1 MEVFIQKVAL
11 KLTEMMEVQA
21 EVEVPEQA
29 LQVVQQLNLLNQANQ
44 EITDLETQEV
54 HLNQNHLL
62 H

>member
-1 MEVFIQKVAL
+1 
-11 KLTEMMEVQA
+11 MEVQA